1 MTTHTRRLRGIAVCA
16 AAVTAFALAACSP
29 AGSTGNTSSQSPAGG
44 ASSSAGSTGST
55 GSSQSGATGG
65 SSTAAAT
72 GSGSTATPSGTFVVA
87 RTGDIDKLDP
97 ALSTAFQT
105 IETLGLV
112 YNSLVTTDSNGKLIG
127 SLATKWSVSND
138 GKTITFDLRTGVKWQ
153 DGDPFTSADVKA
165 TIERILDEKT
175 GAVARSNLSL
185 ITGVDTPDANT
196 AVLHLSAPNTAIF
209 YALSSVNA
217 SIVHAKDIAAG
228 TVGKTPDGTGPFA
241 WGSWQQGQQVTLK
254 ANPDYFGGAPKFGT
268 LEFRVIPSESSIL
281 SGMKAGAFQL
291 GILSDPSVA
300 DQAQNAN
307 GFKLVKQPALAYH
320 VLQLNGRHK
329 PLDNLKVRQAIAC
342 AVDRQQ
348 VIDTAA
354 FGDGQ
359 VTGPITSPG
368 YQYSPTDGLPCKPG
382 DVAAAKQ
389 LLTEAGY
396 AKGFHLKTIVE
407 TGEYATSVAE
417 GQNLQAQLSKIGVTL
432 DLQQLTTSPYVT
444 AWLDADYDAAVALNG
459 GSSDPFL
466 MYGRYFTTGGSLTK
480 PAGLTSQT
488 LNDLLL
494 KGNSTSDETVR
505 QATYKQ
511 LQEELLKESPWVWMF
526 RGDDYYLVSDKVSG
540 FTPRADESLIN
551 LAVTSAG

>member
-29 AGSTGNTSSQSPAGG
+29 AGSAGTSTTSQSPAGG
-44 ASSSAGSTGST
+44 SSSSSTGSAGSTGS
-55 GSSQSGATGG
+55 GQAGG
-65 SSTAAAT
+65 SSATGAT
-72 GSGSTATPSGTFVVA
+72 GSGSTAAPSGTFVVA

-112 YNSLVTTDSNGKLIG
+112 YNSLVTTDSDGKLIG
-127 SLATKWSVSND
+127 SLATKWSVSDD

-185 ITGVDTPDANT
+185 ITGVDTPDDHT

-209 YALSSVNA
+209 YALSGVNSA
-217 SIVHAKDIAAG
+217 IVHAKDITAG

-254 ANPDYFGGAPKFGT
+254 ANPDYFGGAPKYDT
-268 LEFRVIPSESSIL
+268 LQFRVIPSDSSIM

-300 DQAQNAN
+300 SQAANAN

-342 AVDRQQ
+342 AVNRQQ

-359 VTGPITSPG
+359 VTGPITSPA
-368 YQYSPTDGLPCKPG
+368 YQYSPTDGLPCQPG
-382 DVAAAKQ
+382 DLNAAKK
-389 LLTEAGY
+389 LLADAGY

-417 GQNLQAQLSKIGVTL
+417 GQNLQAQLSKIGITL

-444 AWLDADYDAAVALNG
+444 AWLDANYDAAVALNG

-488 LNDLLL
+488 LNDLLV
-494 KGNSTSDETVR
+494 KGNSTADESVR

-511 LQEELLKESPWVWMF
+511 LQQELLKESPWVWLF

-551 LAVTSAG
+551 LAVASAG

>member
-1 MTTHTRRLRGIAVCA
+1 
-16 AAVTAFALAACSP
+16 
-29 AGSTGNTSSQSPAGG
+29 
-44 ASSSAGSTGST
+44 
-55 GSSQSGATGG
+55 
-65 SSTAAAT
+65 
-72 GSGSTATPSGTFVVA
+72 VVA

-97 ALSTAFQT
+97 HVATAFQT

-112 YNSLVTTDSNGKLIG
+112 YDRLVNTDNNGKLVPG
-127 SLATKWSVSND
+127 LATKWTVSD
-138 GKTITFDLRTGVKWQ
+138 GGKTITFELRDGVTWQ

-165 TIERILDEKT
+165 TINRILDEKT
-175 GAVARSNLSL
+175 AAVARSNLTS
-185 ITGVDTPDANT
+185 ITSVDTPDDHT
-196 AVLHLSAPNTAIF
+196 AVFHLSAANTAIF
-209 YALSSVNA
+209 YALSSVNS
-217 SIVHAKDIAAG
+217 SIVHAKDISGG

-241 WGSWQQGQQVTLK
+241 WGSWDQGQKVTLK
-254 ANPDYFGGAPKFGT
+254 ANPKYWGGSPKFAT

-300 DQAQNAN
+300 AQAEGAS
-307 GFKLVKQPALAYH
+307 GFKLVKQPVLSYH
-320 VLQLNGRHK
+320 VMQLNGRHK
-329 PLDNLKVRQAIAC
+329 PLDNVKVRQAIAC

-382 DVAAAKQ
+382 DLEAAKK
-389 LLTEAGY
+389 LLADAGY
-396 AKGFHLKTIVE
+396 AGGVTLKTIVE

-417 GQNLQAQLSKIGVTL
+417 GQNLQAQLAKIGVHL
-432 DLQQLTTSPYVT
+432 QLQQLTTSPYVQ
-444 AWLDADYDAAVALNG
+444 ALLDADSDAAVALNG
-459 GSSDPFL
+459 GSSDQFL

-488 LNDLLL
+488 LNDLLV
-494 KGNSTSDETVR
+494 KANSTDDETVR
-505 QATYKQ
+505 QATYQQ

-540 FTPRADESLIN
+540 FTPRPDESLVN
-551 LAVTSAG
+551 LLTTSVSG